1 MLPGPPKNKP
11 WRVPWLLNVRPQ
23 DLSSE
28 FAEVAGLPGGRVEG
42 SVRIQRSL
50 IWVVV
55 KMLVPEIDVKSELPR
70 CRLMS

>member
-1 MLPGPPKNKP
+1 MYMHMYMYMYMYVHMYVYMYMYLYMYMYMYMYMYIYACVLYILYG
-11 WRVPWLLNVRPQ
+11 VC
-23 DLSSE
+23 
-28 FAEVAGLPGGRVEG
+28 
-42 SVRIQRSL
+42 